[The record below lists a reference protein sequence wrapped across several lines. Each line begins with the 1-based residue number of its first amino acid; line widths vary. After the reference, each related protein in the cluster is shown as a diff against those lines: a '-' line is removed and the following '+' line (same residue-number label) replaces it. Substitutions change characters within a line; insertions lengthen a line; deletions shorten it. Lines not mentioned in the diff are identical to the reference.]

1 MAVSKGI
8 NSYATVEEAD
18 LYFADRLDTAAWIAA
33 SPTEKGQALVTAT
46 SLLDNMTWTGSAV
59 SETQNLAFP
68 RVCEYFDPKVG
79 GVVYLDGTSVPKR
92 IISAAYELAYH
103 VINNDGVLDDTGS
116 IRSLAVGPITLTDI
130 QTASKIPFTV
140 RTYIKPLL
148 ANSGTNP
155 WWRAN

>member
-79 GVVYLDGTSVPKR
+79 GVIYSNGAAVPQR
-92 IISAAYELAYH
+92 IISAVYELAYH
-103 VINNDGVLDDTGS
+103 LINNDGVLDDTGS
-116 IRSLAVGPITLTDI
+116 VRSISVSTITLTDV
-130 QTASKIPFTV
+130 QAASKIPFV
-140 RTYIKPLL
+140 VKSCIKPLL
-148 ANSGTNP
+148 VNAGTNP